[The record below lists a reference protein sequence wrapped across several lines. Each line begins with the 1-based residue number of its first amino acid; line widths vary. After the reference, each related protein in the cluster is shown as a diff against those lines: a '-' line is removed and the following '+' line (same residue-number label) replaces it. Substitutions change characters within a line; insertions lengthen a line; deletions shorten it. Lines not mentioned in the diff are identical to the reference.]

1 MTTTTITPTSIG
13 LTISDELARLAERVR
28 AGVVQVRDG
37 RGGGAGTVV
46 RADGLIVTNY
56 HVVPG
61 ERAKI
66 TTADGVTREARVV
79 GNMPERDLAVLQ
91 ADLQG
96 LPALPLGESR
106 VLRPGEL
113 VLAVGHPLGITGAAS

>member
-1 MTTTTITPTSIG
+1 MTTTIITPIQIG
-13 LTISDELARLAERVR
+13 LSVSGELTQLAERVR

-46 RADGLIVTNY
+46 RPDGLIVTNY
-56 HVVPG
+56 HGAPG

-66 TTADGVTREARVV
+66 TTADGVTREGRVV
-79 GNMPERDLAVLQ
+79 GSLPERDLAVLQ
-91 ADLQG
+91 VDLQG

-106 VLRPGEL
+106 ALRPGNL
-113 VLAVGHPLGITGAAS
+113 VL